1 MSPFCK
7 ELRGESVFSS
17 WAAVGGCSE
26 HTELTGRSLPTPV
39 ENVVFVNLQ
48 FSAGKFQ
55 FYWKKKIDFSDQKI
69 KVMVR
74 GYLPW
79 QPLSIPL
86 SARREKARW
95 TKPSPVRELRVPP
108 PTHTHKEL
116 LRLFIPQRMWELY
129 FLSWNTTEHFFH
141 RMKIPVFG
149 QPESKLLETW
159 GQIFG
164 LYKLASSIV
173 FSPQRIWP

>member
-1 MSPFCK
+1 MLRAHGVDWKEPSHPSGKCGVCKLAVFCRK
-7 ELRGESVFSS
+7 V
-17 WAAVGGCSE
+17 
-26 HTELTGRSLPTPV
+26 PV
-39 ENVVFVNLQ
+39 LLE
-48 FSAGKFQ
+48 
-55 FYWKKKIDFSDQKI
+55 KKIDFSDQKI

-86 SARREKARW
+86 SARGEKARW